1 MKPRIV
7 SIDPDHPIGSL
18 VIEYG
23 NDRYQQGV
31 LDGFVAG
38 TVFTT
43 ILVVCLKDFL
53 KK

>member
-1 MKPRIV
+1 MKARIV

-31 LDGFVAG
+31 FDGFVIA
-38 TVFTT
+38 TVFTS
-43 ILVVCLKDFL
+43 LLMVCLKGL
-53 KK
+53 AKK

>member
-1 MKPRIV
+1 MEPKI
-7 SIDPDHPIGSL
+7 ISL
-18 VIEYG
+18 NIEYPVGKLVAEYG
-23 NDRYQQGV
+23 NDRYWHGF